1 VDLLTRTEKRQIGTR
16 LNKWWCEDPGARYT
30 VMRQIMKGVM
40 ADLTRIEVV
49 SDYCGEPPDIGDA
62 RVTVEYRLASES
74 LPLQARPP

>member
-1 VDLLTRTEKRQIGTR
+1 VDFLTRNEKRQIGAR

-49 SDYCGEPPDIGDA
+49 SDYRGDPPDIGTD
-62 RVTVEYRLASES
+62 RVTVEYKHAEEP
-74 LPLQARPP
+74 LPVPQRPP